1 MVFMRLALVCFLAL
15 AAAQPCWADAM
26 DDAND
31 GVKAQESGDL
41 ERALSLYTRVIDS
54 GEFEIGDNV
63 LAWVLHNRGIIYMQR
78 NELDRAIQD
87 YNKGVEVHPDPMLYF
102 NRGRAM
108 SAKGDDAAAIE
119 DYTRCLEM
127 HPDFLRA
134 YQMRGLAYMNKG
146 EVAKAKADLAKAK
159 IYNSNLKY

>member
-1 MVFMRLALVCFLAL
+1 
-15 AAAQPCWADAM
+15 
-26 DDAND
+26 
-31 GVKAQESGDL
+31 
-41 ERALSLYTRVIDS
+41 
-54 GEFEIGDNV
+54 
-63 LAWVLHNRGIIYMQR
+63 MQR